1 MVAVPGLLQ
10 PTVEL
15 TLVGGSGP
23 ILLGASSVRSAD
35 TQEVTITRLGPDWI
49 CGNLAITSERGAV
62 TGGFAARVHGR

>member
-1 MVAVPGLLQ
+1 M
-10 PTVEL
+10 
-15 TLVGGSGP
+15 GGSGP